1 MEEYKRAEKE
11 VRNKIRT
18 AKWNFEK
25 RLASGGEK
33 NRVTKRQ
40 FYAYV
45 KQRTKYRPSIGP
57 LKDRSGRVVQEERA
71 MVDLFNEFFSSVF
84 TREDVSIIP
93 EPQQQNQRDMLS
105 DVKITTK
112 KVKEKI
118 RKLRKG
124 AAAGPDK
131 IGSKLLHELIEE
143 VSSPL
148 ATDMRKT
155 LEDGAVPEDWR
166 MANVKPIY
174 KKGAKHSPGNYHPV
188 SLTSVCCKMMESI
201 LKDDIVEHLR
211 KQNLINTSQHGFMQG
226 KSCTSNLLSFLE
238 KVTASVDSGVPV
250 DVVYLDFAKAFD
262 RVPVE
267 RLLKKV
273 RAQGIR
279 GKLYN
284 WISAWLKDRWQRVVL
299 NGTTSDWMAVLS
311 GVPQGSVLGPLLF
324 LIIIIYLNQE
334 AARAAIV
341 IKFADDTKVAQ
352 PISCKQDRD
361 ALQAALD
368 GLVGWVDRWGMAFNV
383 AKCKVMHIGH
393 GNPRHATITFL
404 SSYTITY
411 VRPHLEFAVR
421 AWSPWTVAD
430 REVPQQ
436 VQQRAVRMVSGL
448 QCHNYEERLAELNL
462 TTLEERRHQ
471 ADMIMA
477 YKILTHKD
485 DVDPDEWFDMAAQV
499 ARVTRTTVDPL
510 NVRVRHGR
518 LDIRR
523 HFFSVRVTENWNRVP
538 SDIKKVRTVEGFK
551 NAYAKHRRNIAH
563 LQSWA
568 DANVLASSRSRRESI
583 LTTQNA
589 KTRHR

>member
-45 KQRTKYRPSIGP
+45 KQRTKCRPSIGP

-93 EPQQQNQRDMLS
+93 ELQQQNQGDMLS
-105 DVKITTK
+105 EVKITTK

-211 KQNLINTSQHGFMQG
+211 KQNLINTSQYGFMQG

-299 NGTTSDWMAVLS
+299 NGTTSGWMAVLS

-393 GNPRHATITFL
+393 GNPRHAYAMQNMDLATTEEERDLGVIT
-404 SSYTITY
+404 SSKLKPSAQCNKAAKTAQSVLGQLARAFHFRDHYIFVQLYITY

-462 TTLEERRHQ
+462 TTLE
-471 ADMIMA
+471 
-477 YKILTHKD
+477 
-485 DVDPDEWFDMAAQV
+485 V
-499 ARVTRTTVDPL
+499 
-510 NVRVRHGR
+510 
-518 LDIRR
+518 
-523 HFFSVRVTENWNRVP
+523 
-538 SDIKKVRTVEGFK
+538 
-551 NAYAKHRRNIAH
+551 
-563 LQSWA
+563 
-568 DANVLASSRSRRESI
+568 SRKRSYLI
-583 LTTQNA
+583 QQ
-589 KTRHR
+589 